1 MAIEIGVFY
10 AGFGDLY
17 RIADIWKGDEHNW
30 PEIQIENISGD
41 HWAFQWISLTD
52 FTKHFEEVGLDV

>member
-1 MAIEIGVFY
+1 MKVAIGNFV

-17 RIADIWKGDEHNW
+17 RIADIWPGDTLNY

-41 HWAFQWISLTD
+41 HWAFQWISLED
-52 FTKHFEEVGLDV
+52 FHKHFEEVGLDV